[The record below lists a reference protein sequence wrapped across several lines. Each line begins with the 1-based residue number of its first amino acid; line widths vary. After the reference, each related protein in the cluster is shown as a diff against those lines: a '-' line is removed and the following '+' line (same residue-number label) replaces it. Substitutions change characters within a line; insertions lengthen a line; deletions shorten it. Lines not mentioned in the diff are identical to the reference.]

1 MWVQFWDDQLGRQ
14 IVLDWSS
21 RLKDI
26 FRYSSYYLI
35 QFLPWLLFLPE
46 LLVRNWRTFRS
57 RSAEQRCADRMTLGW
72 LVVIGIIFSFSRN
85 LSDRYTLSVAP
96 LAAVMLAGLFHLA
109 DSGKLRS
116 QIGQGL
122 KVVLALLILASA
134 FAAWITFSLDQT
146 LLAIGVLA
154 FGLGVAVVLWFASRR
169 ERLIPRGVAIGLSI
183 LAIISIGCLAAGQV
197 ALPDQG
203 EQIATILRQH
213 QLLEGQSNH
222 QPIVMIGKGGLA
234 AKIRIFTSGGVL
246 LQRYLDLDRPG
257 AREAVRSA
265 EWILGTQKNL
275 EGLDLSGWHRLEAT
289 RVFAKTSADDIFR
302 AIGQGTLGELLRLRR
317 TEMIL
322 AHRGLL
328 ADQP

>member
-1 MWVQFWDDQLGRQ
+1 MWQQFWGDQMGRQ
-14 IVLDWSS
+14 VVLDVSS
-21 RLKDI
+21 RWKDI

-57 RSAEQRCADRMTLGW
+57 RSVDQRCADRMTLGW
-72 LVVIGIIFSFSRN
+72 LVVIGIVFGLSRN

-96 LAAVMLAGLFHLA
+96 LAAVTLAGLFHLA
-109 DSGKLRS
+109 DPGKR
-116 QIGQGL
+116 QPQMGQGL
-122 KVVLALLILASA
+122 KVVLVLLILASTV
-134 FAAWITFSLDQT
+134 AAWITFSLDQT

-154 FGLGVAVVLWFASRR
+154 FGLGVAAVLWFASRN
-169 ERLIPRGVAIGLSI
+169 ERLIPRGVAIGLGI
-183 LAIISIGCLAAGQV
+183 LAIAPVACLAAGQV

-234 AKIRIFTSGGVL
+234 AKIRVFTSGGVL
-246 LQRYLDLDRPG
+246 LQRYLDLDSPG

-265 EWILGTQKNL
+265 EWILGTEKNL

-289 RVFAKTSADDIFR
+289 RVFAKMSADDIFR
-302 AIGQGTLGELLRLRR
+302 AVGQGTLGDLLRLRQ

-322 AHRGLL
+322 VRRGLL
-328 ADQP
+328 VDQP